1 MNDTVRTIS
10 LAQINTADR
19 TCRITTRTGSE
30 DLTPSIRSIGVINPP
45 ILVDRSDGFTIV
57 AGFRRID
64 ACCNLGWH
72 SILAKVLEP
81 STPELQCA
89 QLAICDNALQR
100 PLNLI
105 EQSRSAAML
114 LRFIKDDASLV
125 KAASAVGLAANPVYL
140 KRIVS
145 LCRLP
150 RSIQRGVS
158 TERIPLT
165 MALELGKLENDT
177 GTRFAELFCDL
188 KLGFNKQ
195 REILTLAQEIALRE
209 DVAIEALLAEKAL
222 AEILDAQDTDR
233 NLKTRHLRSYLKR
246 RRFPAITDAEKAFAR
261 CVKNMALEPGVSLKP
276 PANFEGRR
284 YTLTLS
290 FRNRSELAE
299 YEAVVAK
306 IVRDP
311 DFGKILNGGKQ

>member
-10 LAQINTADR
+10 LAQINTADH
-19 TCRITTRTGSE
+19 TCRITTRTGRE
-30 DLTPSIRSIGVINPP
+30 DLTPSIQNMGVINSP
-45 ILVDRSDGFTIV
+45 ILIEKSDGFTIIT
-57 AGFRRID
+57 GFRRID
-64 ACCNLGWH
+64 ACGNLGWH
-72 SILAKVLEP
+72 SILAKVLES
-81 STPELQCA
+81 STPELACA

-114 LRFIKDDASLV
+114 LRFIKDEASLV
-125 KAASAVGLAANPVYL
+125 KAASAVGLAANPAYL
-140 KRIVS
+140 KRIAS

-158 TERIPLT
+158 TERIPLG
-165 MALELGKLENDT
+165 MALELGKLENAT
-177 GTRFAELFCDL
+177 ATRFADLFCDL

-195 REILTLAQEIALRE
+195 REVLTLTQEIARRE
-209 DVAIEALLAEKAL
+209 DVGIEALFAEKAL
-222 AEILDAQDTDR
+222 VDILSSQDMDT
-233 NLKTRHLRSYLKR
+233 NLKARHLRSYLKR
-246 RRFPAITDAEKAFAR
+246 RRFPTITDAEDTFAR
-261 CVKNMALEPGVSLKP
+261 CVKNMALGPGVSLKP

-290 FRNRSELAE
+290 FQNRSELAGVE
-299 YEAVVAK
+299 SVVAH

-311 DFGKILNGGKQ
+311 DFGKILNR